1 MLDKIM
7 EITAEQLQVN
17 KAELKPET
25 DFKKDL
31 QADSLDLF
39 ELISELE
46 SEYDI
51 EIETEELEQLTTIQA
66 VADYL
71 TKKGITE

>member
-17 KAELKPET
+17 KEELKPET

-51 EIETEELEQLTTIQA
+51 EIETEELELLTTIQA
-66 VADYL
+66 VVDYL

>member
-17 KAELKPET
+17 KEELKPET

>member
-17 KAELKPET
+17 KEELKPET

-66 VADYL
+66 VVDYL
-71 TKKGITE
+71 TQKGITE

>member
-66 VADYL
+66 VVDYL
-71 TKKGITE
+71 TQKGITE

>member
-17 KAELKPET
+17 KEELKPET

-66 VADYL
+66 VVNYL
-71 TKKGITE
+71 TQKGITE